1 MKAVSFLKALLFS
14 AIAMVCC
21 LAASPAAA
29 RQMYGFD
36 IPDAAIDSTAQHI
49 LAKRKNSAAI
59 LKGPQATTITAV
71 MKAIPHPY
79 DNRAFDFFLVLVLIA
94 ILAAIRAV
102 NQQYVRQLFKAF
114 SNPVLSTRQLKEQL
128 QNNTGANL
136 GMNLFVCL
144 SLAGYGFYVLKY
156 LTHNNK
162 TIQSISPFVVLT
174 SIVLVIVIVYSLRYL
189 SLRFVGWIFN
199 IEGIAENY
207 TFNIFLVNKILSVI
221 LLPFTMILAWG
232 TGQWVQVALFLSFI
246 IIALSVLNRYA
257 RSGSS
262 LKTFLQYS
270 RFHFFL
276 YLCAFEILPIAVIWK
291 IINDWVIH

>member
-1 MKAVSFLKALLFS
+1 MKPPSFLRTLFFITFVM
-14 AIAMVCC
+14 AC
-21 LAASPAAA
+21 LCTPHHAAA
-29 RQMYGFD
+29 RQMYGFN
-36 IPDAAIDSTAQHI
+36 IPDAAIDSAAQHI
-49 LAKRKNSAAI
+49 LARRKNGSAI
-59 LKGPQATTITAV
+59 LKEPQAATVAV
-71 MKAIPHPY
+71 KAIPHLY
-79 DNRAFDFFLVLVLIA
+79 DNRTFDFFLILVLVA
-94 ILAAIRAV
+94 ILATIRTV
-102 NQQYVRQLFKAF
+102 NPQYVRQLFKAF

-156 LTHNNK
+156 VTQNNK
-162 TIQSISPFVVLT
+162 AIQSISPFVILT
-174 SIVLVIVIVYSLRYL
+174 AIVLSIIILYSLRYL
-189 SLRFVGWIFN
+189 TLRFVGWIFN
-199 IEGIAENY
+199 IEGISEHY